1 MVSAAP
7 VPGVPVPLPL
17 DFPLSD
23 CPLLDR
29 DVLVRLG
36 SILSADRLEV
46 LLGKCRHDAGER
58 VEALQAFSAAGDL
71 PSLRAQAHNLIAL
84 AGTIGARRAQT
95 LAASLQSACDNG
107 EAIAACALAA
117 SLATALADTWTA
129 MDEAFPPGQTPG
141 RRPGTHNA

>member
-7 VPGVPVPLPL
+7 AA
-17 DFPLSD
+17 D

-36 SILSADRLEV
+36 GILSADRLDV
-46 LLGKCRHDAGER
+46 LLLKCRHDAAQR
-58 VEALQAFSAAGDL
+58 VEALQASSAAGDL
-71 PSLRAQAHNLIAL
+71 PALRSQAHNLIAL

-107 EAIAACALAA
+107 EAIAARALAD
-117 SLATALADTWTA
+117 SLAVALADTWTA
-129 MDEAFPPGQTPG
+129 MDEAFPPGQPIE
-141 RRPGTHNA
+141 RRPSTHAA